1 MVEHMC
7 LRAVRAAT
15 AVIGAVLVFGVIADA
30 DAETKS
36 LYVEKDKSEL
46 VTFKTEPLSKV
57 SVTNPAIADV
67 LVITPTEL
75 LISGKAVGVTSLVL
89 FYRGR
94 VERLDIVVQPQPSA
108 PILVP
113 LVNDAPHSV
122 VVQRGNRASRQLFV
136 PDTGKT
142 WVELGGAEPDGEASK
157 K

>member
-1 MVEHMC
+1 MVQHMC

-15 AVIGAVLVFGVIADA
+15 GLIGAVLVFGMAADA
-30 DAETKS
+30 AADTKP

-46 VTFKTEPLSKV
+46 VTIRTEPLTKV

-75 LISGKAVGVTSLVL
+75 LVSGKAVGVTSLVL

-94 VERLDIVVQPQPSA
+94 VDRLDIVVQPQPSA
-108 PILVP
+108 PVLVP
-113 LVNDAPHSV
+113 LVHDAPHSV
-122 VVQRGNRASRQLFV
+122 VVQRGSKASRQLFV
-136 PDTGKT
+136 PDTGKA